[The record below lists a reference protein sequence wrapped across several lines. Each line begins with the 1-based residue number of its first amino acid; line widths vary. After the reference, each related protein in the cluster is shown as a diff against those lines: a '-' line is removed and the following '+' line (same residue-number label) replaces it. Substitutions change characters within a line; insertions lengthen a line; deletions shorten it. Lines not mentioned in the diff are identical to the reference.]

1 MRGLD
6 SEVTMLAEQITTA
19 IRTATLVQ
27 TDNLAKQAWSA
38 WGEGHLTD
46 ADAEAISR
54 ATEERRAA
62 LRSGRVPNHRSQF
75 LSSSKHRRSV
85 SPDRRKSIGR
95 RRTLAASGA
104 VPGRLACHFTQGEVA
119 ALTVV
124 AREVKRKGRCELPID
139 AIAAMAGVCR
149 TVVKNALREAQR
161 LRLVSVTERPR
172 PGRRSDTNLIA
183 VVSSE
188 WQTWLRL
195 GRDRGQKPE
204 THGIHKLDSG
214 EITADRHGRS
224 SSVLAYLN
232 QPEILIRQR
241 KKEGK

>member
-1 MRGLD
+1 
-6 SEVTMLAEQITTA
+6 MLAEQFQTA
-19 IRTATLVQ
+19 ARTAKTLAQ
-27 TDNLAKQAWSA
+27 ADHLAKQAWKA

-46 ADAEAISR
+46 SAAEAVNAAI
-54 ATEERRAA
+54 EGRRADI
-62 LRSGRVPNHRSQF
+62 RGGRLPIHRGQL

-124 AREVKRKGRCELPID
+124 AREVKRKGRCELPLD

-161 LRLVSVTERPR
+161 LRLVSVSERPR

-183 VVSSE
+183 VISPE
-188 WQTWLRL
+188 WRTWLRL

-204 THGIHKLDSG
+204 THGIHKLNTG
-214 EITADRHGRS
+214 GTTAVSHGRS
-224 SSVLAYLN
+224 SSVPLFSNHFETPSLTS
-232 QPEILIRQR
+232 
-241 KKEGK
+241 KKGDK